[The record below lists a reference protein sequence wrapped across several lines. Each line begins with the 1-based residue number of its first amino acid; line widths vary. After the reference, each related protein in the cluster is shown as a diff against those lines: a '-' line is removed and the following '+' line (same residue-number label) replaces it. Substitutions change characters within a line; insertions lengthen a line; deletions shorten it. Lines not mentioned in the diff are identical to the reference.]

1 MDNKKTGGIAA
12 GIAAIV
18 LIICS
23 LFHEGVVL
31 PWVVKQRKPKC
42 QLVR

>member
-12 GIAAIV
+12 GVAALV
-18 LIICS
+18 YIICS
-23 LFHEGVVL
+23 LFHEGVTI
-31 PWVVKQRKPKC
+31 WVVKQRKPKC

>member
-12 GIAAIV
+12 GIAALV

-23 LFHEGVVL
+23 LFHEGVVSPL
-31 PWVVKQRKPKC
+31 VKQRKPKC
-42 QLVR
+42 QLTRP

>member
-23 LFHEGVVL
+23 LFHEGVTI
-31 PWVVKQRKPKC
+31 
-42 QLVR
+42 